1 MKKIAYLA
9 MDVHANNCVLGEM
22 GYAGTFR
29 GNQVF
34 PTSEQNI
41 IEALKGVKAKEKY
54 LTLEESNLAYWVAQ
68 VSSPYVTDVI
78 PCDPKENAL
87 IYRSSVKK
95 DKVDTKK
102 LCRLLRLGELKR
114 VYHPESDDRALFKA
128 SAQHYIDFRDQQIA
142 LKQKIKAMYRHWGV
156 IDVSGEA
163 VYSAEKRHDYLSQ
176 VTHLNIRNQLN
187 RLYSIMDST
196 ESMQQK
202 AKKSMISLG
211 RKYPEIK
218 EFKKIPGIGDIS
230 AHIFDAFIQTPDRF
244 ASRRK
249 LWRYCRLGVT
259 DRSSDGKPLGYKRLD
274 RSGISEIKASIYQAW
289 MSALKGDNEVKQ
301 FYLNSLQRTHSRV
314 HARLNTQRKIIAVML
329 RLWKSGEAY
338 KPQLFLGSDQIVALY
353 N

>member
-1 MKKIAYLA
+1 MRKIAYLA
-9 MDVHANNCVLGEM
+9 MDVHVNNCVLGEM
-22 GYAGTFR
+22 DLNGKFR
-29 GNQVF
+29 GNQHF

-41 IEALKGVKAKEKY
+41 IGALKTIKAKEKY

-68 VSSPYVTDVI
+68 VSNPYVTEVI

-87 IYRSSVKK
+87 IYKSSVKK

-114 VYHPESDDRALFKA
+114 VYHPNSDDRAIFKA
-128 SAQHYIDFRDQQIA
+128 SAQHYADLRDQQIA

-156 IDVSGEA
+156 IDVAGEA
-163 VYSAEKRHDYLSQ
+163 VYSVAKRHDYLAQ
-176 VTHLNIRNQLN
+176 VKLLNIRNQLN
-187 RLYSIMDST
+187 RLYSIMDET
-196 ESMQQK
+196 ESMQKK
-202 AKKSMISLG
+202 ALKTMIALG

-244 ASRRK
+244 ANRSK
-249 LWRYCRLGVT
+249 LWRYCRMGVT

-274 RSGISEIKASIYQAW
+274 RSGISEIKALIYQAW
-289 MSALKGDNEVKQ
+289 MSAMKGDNEVKQ
-301 FYLNSLQRTHSRV
+301 FYSNSLQRTHSRV
-314 HARLNTQRKIIAVML
+314 HARLNTQRKIIAVMYGI
-329 RLWKSGEAY
+329 WKKGEKY
-338 KPQLFLGSDQIVALY
+338 NRKLFLGSDEIVALY